1 VWFEVGEAD
10 ETAWQ
15 FLADDL
21 LSESAS
27 YDL

>member
-1 VWFEVGEAD
+1 VGEAD